1 MATDSS
7 SIGYRVGY
15 RMRAQRQKRDMTQ
28 EEVAFRVGITAS
40 YLGQLERG
48 GRGLTVEKLVKIAK
62 VLKVD
67 PAELLKGI

>member
-1 MATDSS
+1 
-7 SIGYRVGY
+7 
-15 RMRAQRQKRDMTQ
+15 MRAQRQKRDMTQ

>member
-1 MATDSS
+1 
-7 SIGYRVGY
+7 
-15 RMRAQRQKRDMTQ
+15 MTQ